1 MQLQQFVLASLL
13 SALSV
18 LLVVEAQ
25 NGPYPPRLSIPGAV
39 PLAGPAVA
47 GRPQFRNEK
56 VVRVRRPVALRAQNT
71 YIPSAAPRIQEEAK
85 PVTEST
91 EDEQPDVFLP
101 QLLREQQLAQVQQA
115 QFQQQANA
123 FLNGDANS
131 IQDSP
136 SLSQLLHEDEPILA
150 PSPQPA
156 LTTTRFAERPTP
168 AVPSTSSPINNRPV
182 FNDYGIGSF
191 GTQRFGLERPQQSAP
206 APAPIPQQP
215 QRVNVIR
222 TRPQVR
228 EPRPQYEAQSA
239 PQPAP
244 APAPVRSRPRPAPAR
259 PAIEYN
265 QVQQEERE
273 QPQQRR
279 QRPVAQTIRKWR
291 EENEDGSITWGYEND
306 DGSFKEE
313 LIGTDCVTKG
323 TYGYIDPDGNKR
335 EYHYETGIK
344 CDPNTRETEEELQQ
358 NAFINYEQNIAVLPN
373 GLEIDMSQ
381 IGKKKSKRPNS
392 IYRN

>member
-1 MQLQQFVLASLL
+1 MQVQHFVFASCLAITSL
-13 SALSV
+13 

-25 NGPYPPRLSIPGAV
+25 GPFPPRLSIPGAV
-39 PLAGPAVA
+39 PVAGPAVSL
-47 GRPQFRNEK
+47 RSQFRNDK
-56 VVRVRRPVALRAQNT
+56 PVRVRRPIALRAQNS
-71 YIPSAAPRIQEEAK
+71 YIPSVAPRIQEEPK
-85 PVTEST
+85 PVTESA

-101 QLLREQQLAQVQQA
+101 QLLREQQLVQAQQA

-123 FLNGDANS
+123 FLNGEVNTIHDT
-131 IQDSP
+131 P
-136 SLSQLLHEDEPILA
+136 SLPQLLQDDEHILA

-156 LTTTRFAERPTP
+156 LPSTRFTERPTP
-168 AVPSTSSPINNRPV
+168 AAPIAATTYNSRPA

-191 GTQRFGLERPQQSAP
+191 GAQRFGLERPQQSAP
-206 APAPIPQQP
+206 APAPLPQQAP

-228 EPRPQYEAQSA
+228 EQRPQYEAQSA
-239 PQPAP
+239 PQP

-265 QVQQEERE
+265 QVQPDERE

-313 LIGTDCVTKG
+313 IIGTDCITKG

-358 NAFINYEQNIAVLPN
+358 NAFINYEQNTAVLPN
-373 GLEIDMSQ
+373 GIEIDMTQ
-381 IGKKKSKRPNS
+381 IGKKKSRRPNS